1 MRKNRA
7 LDVLFLTD
15 KDVRS
20 LLTMRDALGAV
31 ESAFKEKGFGRVQM
45 PPKLYIFFK
54 EYSGDLRV
62 MPAYLERIGVAGVK
76 VVNVHPRNPAK
87 YGLPTVMATIVLID
101 PKSGAPICIMDGT
114 RITAMRTGGAGGVA
128 VKYLARKDSK
138 VIGMIGA
145 GTQAR
150 TQLMALKEV
159 LPKIDKVRVF
169 DKVTEHGEKY
179 ADEMGSSLGLD
190 IRPVYEAREA
200 VYGSDIVVT
209 TTPSTEPVVMDEW
222 VGNGTHINSIGADA
236 PGKEEL
242 DPAVLKRAK
251 IVVDD
256 FEQAVHGGEINVPVS
271 RGLIGREDIYAEIG
285 EVVAGKKAGRTSD
298 DEVTVFVSTGLAVQ
312 DVSTAWT
319 VYKKAERLGVG
330 KNIKMF

>member
-1 MRKNRA
+1 MRKRRA
-7 LDVLFLTD
+7 LDVLFLTG
-15 KDVRS
+15 KDVSS
-20 LLTMRDALGAV
+20 LLTIRETLRAV
-31 ESAFKEKGFGRVQM
+31 ENAFKEKGFGRVQM
-45 PPKLYIFFK
+45 PPKPYVFFK
-54 EYSGDLRV
+54 KYSGDLRV

-76 VVNVHPRNPAK
+76 VVNVHPKNPAK
-87 YGLPTVMATIVLID
+87 YGLPTVMATIVLLD

-128 VKYLARKDSK
+128 AKYLARKDSK

-159 LPKIDKVRVF
+159 LPKIDVVKVF

-179 ADEMGSSLGLD
+179 ADEMGKILGLD
-190 IRPVYEAREA
+190 IKPVHEAREA
-200 VYGSDIVVT
+200 VFGSGIVVT

-222 VGNGTHINSIGADA
+222 VGDGTHINSIGADA

-242 DPAVLKRAK
+242 DPTVLGRAK

-256 FEQAVHGGEINVPVS
+256 FEQAIHGGEINVPVS

-285 EVVAGKKAGRTSD
+285 DVVARKKPGRTSN
-298 DEVTVFVSTGLAVQ
+298 DEVTVFVSTGLAIQ
-312 DVSTAWT
+312 DVSTAWI
-319 VYKKAERLGVG
+319 VYKKAERAGLG
-330 KNIKMF
+330 KKMRMF